1 MSGRNKCVVHPCR
14 DTYNSS
20 RDKENG
26 VTLFSVP
33 KNFVE
38 KWKEVIPYLNKSS
51 YVCSRHFDAEEIEK
65 GKEICNVF
73 HPFVRWKL
81 KTGSYPKYML
91 LPSDYLQELVRK
103 RTTRESDQATT
114 LVPQKRR
121 ALMDLSIC
129 GKQEN
134 VMMPKVAV
142 ISKSSPPL
150 AQVQEN

>member
-1 MSGRNKCVVHPCR
+1 M
-14 DTYNSS
+14 
-20 RDKENG
+20 E
-26 VTLFSVP
+26 
-33 KNFVE
+33 
-38 KWKEVIPYLNKSS
+38 
-51 YVCSRHFDAEEIEK
+51 
-65 GKEICNVF
+65 
-73 HPFVRWKL
+73 WKL

-91 LPSDYLQELVRK
+91 LPSDYHQELVRK

-150 AQVQEN
+150 AQSRAERALSLSEKGARSRFSLSDEREPLNLKKTRA